1 MHVTARTYDI
11 VIWGAT
17 GFTGRLVMAYMAKT
31 YGVDREIKWA
41 VAGRNA
47 AKLADVKREILGA
60 EAENLPEVI
69 ADSNDEASLRKLVS
83 DTKVVCT
90 TVGPYALYGST
101 LVALCA
107 ELGTHY
113 CDLTGEV
120 QWMRQMIE
128 SHQTAAEASGAKIV
142 HTCGFDS
149 IPSDLG
155 TYFLQREMHKAHGVY
170 APRVKYR
177 VVGSKGGVSGGT
189 VASMMNM
196 MEEANANSEILDVIA
211 DPYALNPLNSPRGE
225 DGADQTTAE
234 YDRDFGQWTG
244 PFVMAGINTRVVR
257 RSHALLGYPWGS
269 HFRYDEAIL
278 TGDGPS
284 GFAKAVMIA
293 GGTGLMN
300 KLAGIGS
307 LRKLLARV
315 VPAPGE
321 GPSVA
326 DMKNGFFEIEL
337 RALNPEDPKKNLTA
351 VVTGDRDPG
360 YGATCKMIAES
371 AVCLAVDHL
380 DSAGGFLTPASA
392 MGDLLISRLAKKG
405 GMGFTLQATKE

>member
-1 MHVTARTYDI
+1 MQVTTRTYDI

-31 YGVDREIKWA
+31 YGVDGEIKWA

-60 EAENLPEVI
+60 DAENLPEVV

-128 SHQTAAEASGAKIV
+128 AHQATAEASGAKIV

-155 TYFLQREMHKAHGVY
+155 TYFVQREMHKAHGVY

-196 MEEANANSEILDVIA
+196 MDEANANPKILDIIA
-211 DPYALNPLNSPRGE
+211 DPYALNPLNTPRGD

-234 YDRDFGQWTG
+234 YDKEFRQWTG
-244 PFVMAGINTRVVR
+244 PFVMASINTRVVR
-257 RSHALLGYPWGS
+257 RSHALLGYPWGG

-300 KLAGIGS
+300 KVAGIGS
-307 LRKLLARV
+307 LRKLLAKV

-326 DMKNGFFEIEL
+326 DMENGFFEIEL
-337 RALNPEDPKKNLTA
+337 RASNPEDPKKDLTA

-360 YGATCKMIAES
+360 YGATSKMIAES
-371 AVCLAVDHL
+371 AICLAVDHL
-380 DSAGGFLTPASA
+380 DSAGGFLTPATA
-392 MGDLLISRLAKKG
+392 MGDLLISRLAEKG
-405 GMGFTLQATKE
+405 GMGFTLKATKE

>member
-1 MHVTARTYDI
+1 
-11 VIWGAT
+11 
-17 GFTGRLVMAYMAKT
+17 MAYMAKT
-31 YGVDREIKWA
+31 YGVDGEIKWA

-60 EAENLPEVI
+60 DAENLPEVV

-128 SHQTAAEASGAKIV
+128 AHQATAEASGAKIV

-155 TYFLQREMHKAHGVY
+155 TYFVQREMHKAHGVY

-196 MEEANANSEILDVIA
+196 MEEANANPKILDIIA
-211 DPYALNPLNSPRGE
+211 DPYALNPLNTPRGD

-234 YDRDFGQWTG
+234 YDKEFRQWTG
-244 PFVMAGINTRVVR
+244 PFVMASINTRVVR

-278 TGDGPS
+278 AGDGPS

-300 KLAGIGS
+300 KVAGIGS
-307 LRKLLARV
+307 LRKLLAKV

-326 DMKNGFFEIEL
+326 DMENGFFEIEL
-337 RALNPEDPKKNLTA
+337 RASNPEDPKKDLTA

-360 YGATCKMIAES
+360 YGATSKMIAES
-371 AVCLAVDHL
+371 AICLAVDHL
-380 DSAGGFLTPASA
+380 DSAGGFLTPATA
-392 MGDLLISRLAKKG
+392 MGDLLISRLAEKG
-405 GMGFTLQATKE
+405 GMGFTLKPTKE